1 MRRMIIVLFGLLVPL
16 WNALGFQISGNVSGR
31 DGLALT
37 YVYTIPT
44 TLDTFYVTVANLF
57 NGNYSQTVDE
67 GGYMLFAFQD
77 ANFSFLPDID
87 EARGFYGGQI
97 PQVLEVTGDTSGVDI
112 ELLPPNTGGFTGTVT
127 YEGTETGAT
136 YVIASRSNTFE
147 GLPNGVGLLL
157 TNTGNGDYTAIVDSF
172 GVYYAYAYMDA
183 NGNLVYDIGEP
194 YDVWG
199 DDAEPEPMN
208 IIQGEGY
215 PTDINFEL
223 IAIDIANDPAP
234 IARHFRLGTAY
245 PNPFNAETTI
255 PFTLDRPMELEI
267 VAHDILGR
275 TVTEIVRGNFGVG
288 EHSVRFGHGV
298 MASGMYMI
306 EMRAENTSTCI
317 PVVLL
322 K

>member
-1 MRRMIIVLFGLLVPL
+1 MRRLFIALIALIIPL
-16 WNALGFQISGNVSGR
+16 WSAWGFQISGNVSGR
-31 DGLALT
+31 EGLALT

-44 TLDTFYVTVANLF
+44 TLDTFYVTVVNLF

-67 GGYMLFAFQD
+67 GSYMLFAFQD
-77 ANFSFLPDID
+77 ANFSFLPDLD
-87 EARGFYGGQI
+87 ESRGFYGGQI
-97 PQVLEVTGDTSGVDI
+97 PQVLEVAGDTSGVDI
-112 ELLPPNTGGFTGTVT
+112 ELVPPNTGGFTGTVT

-136 YVIASRSNTFE
+136 YVVASRSNTFE

-172 GVYYAYAYMDA
+172 GVYFAYAYLDA
-183 NGNLVYDIGEP
+183 NGNLVFDLGEP

-199 DDAEPEPMN
+199 DDAEPEP
-208 IIQGEGY
+208 ITIEQGEPY
-215 PTDINFEL
+215 PSDINFTL
-223 IAIDIANDPAP
+223 IAADIANDPLP
-234 IARHFRLGTAY
+234 VTKEFRLGAAY

-255 PFTLDRPMELEI
+255 PFTLDRPMEIEI

-275 TVTEIVRGNFGVG
+275 TVTEIARGNFSAGQ
-288 EHSVRFGHGV
+288 HSVKFGSGV

-306 EMRAENTSTCI
+306 EMRAENSSTCT